1 MLKTA
6 FRVEDKTMSQ
16 SFPIEKVRNIG
27 IIAHI
32 DAGKT
37 TTTERILHFTG
48 RTYKIGKVDEGTAVM
63 DWMQQERERGITIVS
78 AATIC
83 YWREHRINII
93 DTPGHVDFTAE
104 VERSLRVLDGG
115 VVILDAVAG
124 VEAQSET
131 VWRQADKYNVPRICF
146 VNKMD
151 RPGADFSRTV
161 NMIEERLQ
169 AKALPIQLPLGR
181 EKALQGIID
190 LVQNKAY
197 VFPDD
202 PSAYPVEVAIPEN
215 EKAMVVKFRQALTE
229 QLAEN
234 DDGIMLAYLEGKEIA
249 VSRLKAAIRKL
260 TIANVI
266 VPVLCGS
273 ALRNKGIQPLLDAIG
288 DYLPSP
294 VDVPPTPAT
303 DLKTSE
309 EIFCQASDK
318 APFSALAFK
327 VVSDP
332 FVGRLVYFRVYSGRI
347 ATGAQVFNSSAGEKE
362 RLGRLFTMHANHRE
376 EVKEVYAGDIA
387 ATVGLKKTSTGD
399 TFCDFTRPVL
409 FEPIRFPEPVLS
421 MAIEPSSK
429 ADEEKLDDILGKLSQ
444 EDPTFKIR
452 NNAET
457 GQTLISGMGELHLEV
472 LIERMS
478 REFGL
483 KAKVGKPQVAYKET
497 ITVAVEAEGRFI
509 RQSGGKG
516 QYGHVWLKLEPG
528 DRGSGFRF
536 RDRIRSGAIPKE
548 YVSSVEQGIRE
559 ALQSGSTGYPVVDME
574 VTLFDGSFHEVDSS
588 DIAFKI
594 AGSMAIHN
602 GIRKAKPVIVEP
614 IMKAEILAP
623 VEFLGDIIG
632 DLNSRRGH
640 IDSIE
645 AHGEACVVRSF
656 VPLAEAFGY
665 ASALRSL
672 SQGRATYTLELS
684 HYQDLPA
691 NLAEQLRGK
700 VGVE

>member
-1 MLKTA
+1 
-6 FRVEDKTMSQ
+6 MSQ
-16 SFPIEKVRNIG
+16 SLPIEKVRNIG

-37 TTTERILHFTG
+37 TTTERILYYTG
-48 RTYKIGKVDEGTAVM
+48 RTYKIGQVDEGTAVM

-78 AATIC
+78 AATTC

-115 VVILDAVAG
+115 IVILDAVAG

-131 VWRQADKYNVPRICF
+131 VWRQADKYKVPRICF

-151 RPGADFSRTV
+151 RPGADFCCTV
-161 NMIEERLQ
+161 SMIEERLKTKTL
-169 AKALPIQLPLGR
+169 AIQLPLGR
-181 EKALQGIID
+181 ERALQGIID
-190 LVQNKAY
+190 LVRNKAY
-197 VFPDD
+197 AFPDD
-202 PSAYPVEVAIPEN
+202 RSSYPMEVAIPEG
-215 EKAMVVKFRQALTE
+215 EKAMVIKHRQALTE
-229 QLAEN
+229 RLAEN
-234 DDGIMLAYLEGKEIA
+234 DDEIMLAYLEGKEIA
-249 VSRLKAAIRKL
+249 ISQLKAAIRKL
-260 TIANVI
+260 TVANQI

-273 ALRNKGIQPLLDAIG
+273 ALKNKGIQPLLDAIG

-294 VDVPPTPAT
+294 VDVPSTRAT
-303 DLKTSE
+303 DLMTSE
-309 EIFCQASDK
+309 EILCQASDQ

-347 ATGAQVFNSSAGEKE
+347 SAGAQVLNPTTGERE

-376 EVKEVYAGDIA
+376 EVKEVRAGDIA

-399 TFCDFTRPVL
+399 TFCDFARPVL

-421 MAIEPSSK
+421 MAIEPTSK
-429 ADEEKLDDILGKLSQ
+429 AEQTKLDDILGRLSQ

-457 GQTLISGMGELHLEV
+457 GQTLISGMGELHLQV

-497 ITVAVEAEGRFI
+497 ITVPVESEGRFI

-528 DRGSGFRF
+528 ERGSGFEF
-536 RDRIRSGAIPKE
+536 LDRIRSGAIPKE
-548 YVSSVEQGIRE
+548 FGESVEEGVRE
-559 ALQSGSTGYPVVDME
+559 ALQSGLLGYPVVDTK
-574 VTLFDGSFHEVDSS
+574 VTLYDGSFHEVDSS
-588 DIAFKI
+588 DLAFKI
-594 AGSMAIHN
+594 AGSMAVHS
-602 GIRKAKPVIVEP
+602 GIRKAKPVVLEP
-614 IMKAEILAP
+614 IMKSEIMAP
-623 VEFLGDIIG
+623 AEFLGDIIG

-640 IDSIE
+640 IYGIE
-645 AHGEACVVRSF
+645 PHGETCVVRSL

-665 ASALRSL
+665 ASTLRSL
-672 SQGRATYTLELS
+672 SQGRATYSMEFCD
-684 HYQDLPA
+684 YQEMPA
-691 NLAEQLRGK
+691 SLAEQLFGK
-700 VGVE
+700 VGAA

>member
-1 MLKTA
+1 ML
-6 FRVEDKTMSQ
+6 Q
-16 SFPIEKVRNIG
+16 SLPIEKVRNIG

-37 TTTERILHFTG
+37 TTTERILYYTG
-48 RTYKIGKVDEGTAVM
+48 RTYKIGQVDEGTAVM

-78 AATIC
+78 AATTC

-131 VWRQADKYNVPRICF
+131 VWRQADKYKVPRICF

-151 RPGADFSRTV
+151 RPGADFCHTV
-161 NMIEERLQ
+161 SMIEERLK

-181 EKALQGIID
+181 ERALQGIID
-190 LVQNKAY
+190 LVRNKAY
-197 VFPDD
+197 AFPDD
-202 PSAYPVEVAIPEN
+202 RSSYPMEVAIPEG
-215 EKAMVVKFRQALTE
+215 EKAMVMKHRQALTE
-229 QLAEN
+229 RLAEN
-234 DDGIMLAYLEGKEIA
+234 DDEIMLAYLEGKEIA
-249 VSRLKAAIRKL
+249 ISQLKAAIRKL
-260 TIANVI
+260 TVANQI

-273 ALRNKGIQPLLDAIG
+273 ALKNKGIQPLLDAIG

-294 VDVPPTPAT
+294 VDVPSTRAT
-303 DLKTSE
+303 DLMTGE
-309 EIFCQASDK
+309 EILCQASDQV
-318 APFSALAFK
+318 PFSALAFK

-347 ATGAQVFNSSAGEKE
+347 SAGAQVLNATTGDRE

-376 EVKEVYAGDIA
+376 EVKEVRAGDIA

-399 TFCDFTRPVL
+399 TFCDFTQPVL

-421 MAIEPSSK
+421 MAIEPTSK
-429 ADEEKLDDILGKLSQ
+429 ADQTKLDDILGRLSQ

-457 GQTLISGMGELHLEV
+457 GQTLISGMGELHLQV

-497 ITVAVEAEGRFI
+497 ITVPVESEGRFI
-509 RQSGGKG
+509 RQSGGRG

-528 DRGSGFRF
+528 ERGSGFEF
-536 RDRIRSGAIPKE
+536 LDGIRSGAIPKE
-548 YVSSVEQGIRE
+548 FVQSVEEGVRE
-559 ALQSGSTGYPVVDME
+559 ALQSGLFGCPVVDTK
-574 VTLFDGSFHEVDSS
+574 VTLYDGSFHEVDSS
-588 DIAFKI
+588 DLAFKI
-594 AGSMAIHN
+594 AGSMAIHS
-602 GIRKAKPVIVEP
+602 GITKAKPVVLEP
-614 IMKAEILAP
+614 IMKSEIMAP
-623 VEFLGDIIG
+623 SEFLGDIIG

-640 IDSIE
+640 IDGIE
-645 AHGEACVVRSF
+645 PHGETCVVRSL

-665 ASALRSL
+665 ASTLRSL
-672 SQGRATYTLELS
+672 SQGRATYSMEFCN
-684 HYQDLPA
+684 YQEMPA
-691 NLAEQLRGK
+691 SLAEQLFGK
-700 VGVE
+700 VGAA